1 MWYKLTNNTHLG
13 ALLSLGGA
21 LVTVVLNFALIP
33 IMSYVGSAWATLIVY
48 FLMLV
53 GSIAWGR
60 KYYPVNYPIKRAVL
74 YIGSVL
80 ILYLFTMRVLQLE
93 GLVQIVVNI
102 CAILAFAA
110 LVYTLEKPKK
120 IVHSKD

>member
-1 MWYKLTNNTHLG
+1 
-13 ALLSLGGA
+13 
-21 LVTVVLNFALIP
+21 
-33 IMSYVGSAWATLIVY
+33 
-48 FLMLV
+48 
-53 GSIAWGR
+53 
-60 KYYPVNYPIKRAVL
+60 
-74 YIGSVL
+74 
-80 ILYLFTMRVLQLE
+80 MRVLQLE